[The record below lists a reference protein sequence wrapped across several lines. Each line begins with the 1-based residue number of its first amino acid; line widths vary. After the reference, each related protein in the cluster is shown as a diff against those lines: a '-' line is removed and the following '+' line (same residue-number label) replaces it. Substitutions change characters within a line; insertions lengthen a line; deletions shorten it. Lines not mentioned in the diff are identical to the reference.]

1 MGSMKS
7 RARPVV
13 QTNDHWSSLYLRRD
27 RRGRKTESD
36 KRGGGVKVRSAAC
49 DQVQDHQDG
58 GLFVKAPLAF
68 LLGKGW
74 PHGP

>member
-1 MGSMKS
+1 M
-7 RARPVV
+7 
-13 QTNDHWSSLYLRRD
+13 
-27 RRGRKTESD
+27 
-36 KRGGGVKVRSAAC
+36 KVRSAAC